1 MMVDGEA
8 SGSRFEAFRARV
20 RSMVDEI
27 LSTEKEPE
35 SPVRIAPVEG
45 RQLRVLVVDD
55 NEINLRVAAGF
66 LKKLGHSVES
76 VRDGYAAV
84 EAARVEVFDMVLMD
98 CHMPLMDGYETTR
111 QIRRLG
117 QPHGSIPIVAMTA
130 ADGATRAVCLGAGM
144 NDFLRKPVTKEQLA
158 NLLRQWCRA

>member
-1 MMVDGEA
+1 MVDGEA
-8 SGSRFEAFRARV
+8 SRSRFQAFRARV
-20 RSMVDEI
+20 RSMVDEV
-27 LSTEKEPE
+27 LSAESEPDA
-35 SPVRIAPVEG
+35 PVTAPPVEG

-66 LKKLGHSVES
+66 LKKLGHSVELTM
-76 VRDGYAAV
+76 DGYAAV
-84 EAARVEVFDMVLMD
+84 EAARVELFDLVLMD

-117 QPHGSIPIVAMTA
+117 TPNGAIPIIAMTA
-130 ADGATRAVCLGAGM
+130 ADSATRAVCLGAGM

-158 NLLRQWCRA
+158 DLLRQWCRA